1 MVPSRRYRE
10 YLYHH
15 MTKVLVMLQAKEAS
29 ATAGP
34 KAKAKA
40 KAKANSSHDVK
51 NEGSSQ
57 VCCLL
62 VEEFNG
68 DI

>member
-1 MVPSRRYRE
+1 
-10 YLYHH
+10 

-34 KAKAKA
+34 KAKA

>member
-1 MVPSRRYRE
+1 VPSRRYRE

-34 KAKAKA
+34 KAKA
-40 KAKANSSHDVK
+40 NSSHDVK

>member
-1 MVPSRRYRE
+1 
-10 YLYHH
+10 

-29 ATAGP
+29 AT
-34 KAKAKA
+34 AKA

-62 VEEFNG
+62 VEEYNG